1 MGEDKGGKQGR
12 EMRIVEEGDL
22 LLALAQLNKIE
33 IGLARTA
40 LGLRMMVLQ
49 RERGAK

>member
-12 EMRIVEEGDL
+12 GMRIVERDL

-33 IGLARTA
+33 IGLARAA
-40 LGLRMMVLQ
+40 LRLRMMVLQ